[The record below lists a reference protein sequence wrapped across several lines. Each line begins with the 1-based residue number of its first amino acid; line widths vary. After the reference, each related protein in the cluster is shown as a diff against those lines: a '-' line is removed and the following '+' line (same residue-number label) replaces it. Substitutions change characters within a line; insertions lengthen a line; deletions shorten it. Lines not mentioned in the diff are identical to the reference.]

1 MALIYNNWIFYLP
14 TSAEL
19 EAEFELEPV
28 MCSTTRNVGERNRQH
43 SSPGL
48 QSVPLSLVLS
58 FEILSSDWLKN
69 APIMAFHS
77 VLMHK

>member
-28 MCSTTRNVGERNRQH
+28 MCSTTRNVGKGN
-43 SSPGL
+43 
-48 QSVPLSLVLS
+48 
-58 FEILSSDWLKN
+58 ILEH
-69 APIMAFHS
+69 FR
-77 VLMHK
+77 